1 MNIMSRPTYAYLLP
15 LFLDFFYNYQI
26 TSYNSTVTWLCE
38 ALDMNYANDPQPL
51 YVNLTKML

>member
-1 MNIMSRPTYAYLLP
+1 MGYMSVYKVYTAVPY
-15 LFLDFFYNYQI
+15 FKI
-26 TSYNSTVTWLCE
+26 KVHIWLCE